1 MPLRK
6 ISNVTGTCVVIAG
19 DDIDTDRI
27 IPARYMK
34 CVTFDGLG
42 EFLFH
47 DVRFDENGRPKAHP
61 LNDPEF
67 RGATILI
74 AGRNFGCG
82 SSREHAP
89 QAIYRY
95 GFRAIVAESFAEIFF
110 GNAITLGMPCV
121 TASRADLAKIRE
133 TITLRQKS
141 EMTIDLVQQTLTL
154 GDAVFS
160 ASVRSSA
167 RDALINGRWDAIG
180 DLLDAQE
187 LVASRASDLPYMRP
201 QAASA

>member
-6 ISNVTGTCVVIAG
+6 ISKVTGTCVVIAG
-19 DDIDTDRI
+19 DDVDTDRI

-42 EFLFH
+42 EYLFY
-47 DVRFDENGRPKAHP
+47 DVRFYEDGRPKAHP

-67 RGATILI
+67 QGETSII
-74 AGRNFGCG
+74 GGRNFGCG

-110 GNAITLGMPCV
+110 GNSTTLGIPCA
-121 TASRADLAKIRE
+121 TASRSDLAKIRE
-133 TITLRQKS
+133 IIASHPKS
-141 EMTIDLVQQTLTL
+141 EMAIDVDQQKLRL
-154 GDAVFS
+154 GDEVFD

-167 RDALINGRWDAIG
+167 RDALITGRWDAIG
-180 DLLDAQE
+180 DLLDGQE
-187 LVASRASDLPYMRP
+187 LVARLASTLPYVRP
-201 QAASA
+201 QATSA